1 MLVLGNLRGLPGAV
15 SISSMLL
22 HLHLAAQ
29 LMLCL
34 LLLVALLS
42 APMLFFCCSHNFPI
56 DSTPNTLSF
65 YMVHMV
71 HHIKPSSVS
80 SYFSGICNELEL
92 FYPNVH
98 KNHCH
103 HLVTKTLQCYKKSD
117 LFPPCRNSPSHTLN
131 SLSFRM
137 NTCLPTVMITYY
149 SL

>member
-1 MLVLGNLRGLPGAV
+1 MLVLGNLRGLSGAM

-22 HLHLAAQ
+22 YLHLAAQ
-29 LMLCL
+29 LMPCL

-80 SYFSGICNELEL
+80 SYLSGICNELEL
-92 FYPNVH
+92 FHPNVH

-103 HLVTKTLQCYKKSD
+103 HLVTKTLQCYKKT
-117 LFPPCRNSPSHTLN
+117 LIYSHHAETAPH
-131 SLSFRM
+131 
-137 NTCLPTVMITYY
+137 TP
-149 SL
+149 